1 MSLAALAHDRGV
13 AKEKVPAWFAQAQA
27 AAKQLG
33 MTIGDLPAPAAAG
46 DATPASRQ
54 VMNYLLVDGQRVGR
68 ELTKQHGG
76 EAAALFEVAIKSN
89 LLLLLYAPG
98 SAEGAS
104 IADAISNAAP
114 RAKLPGELW
123 KPLVD
128 VLDRQLPPSDVRL
141 AVQKMH
147 TDVSQYLAGSAGQGS
162 R

>member
-1 MSLAALAHDRGV
+1 MSLASLAHDRGV
-13 AKEKVPAWFAQAQA
+13 AKDKVPAWFAQAQA

-33 MTIGDLPAPAAAG
+33 VTIGDLPSPAAAG
-46 DATPASRQ
+46 EATPASRQ
-54 VMNYLLVDGQRVGR
+54 VMNYLLVDGQRIGR
-68 ELTKQHGG
+68 ELTKQHGA

-89 LLLLLYAPG
+89 LLLLLYGPG

-104 IADAISNAAP
+104 IADAISDAAP

-128 VLDRQLPPSDVRL
+128 VLDRQLPSSDVRL

-147 TDVSQYLAGSAGQGS
+147 TDVSQFLASSAGQGN

>member
-13 AKEKVPAWFAQAQA
+13 AKDKVPAWFAQAKS

-33 MTIGDLPAPAAAG
+33 ATVAELPAPAA
-46 DATPASRQ
+46 TTETNPASKN
-54 VMNYLLVDGQRVGR
+54 VMNYLLIDGQRIGR
-68 ELTKQHGG
+68 ELTKQHGP

-89 LLLLLYAPG
+89 LLLLLYTPG

-104 IADAISNAAP
+104 IADAITQAAP
-114 RAKLPGELW
+114 RARLPADLCR
-123 KPLVD
+123 PLID
-128 VLDRQLPPSDVRL
+128 ALDRQLPPSDVRL

-147 TDVSQYLAGSAGQGS
+147 TDVTQYLSGSAGQGS

>member
-13 AKEKVPAWFAQAQA
+13 AKDKVPAWFSQAQT

-33 MTIGDLPAPAAAG
+33 VTVSELPAPAA
-46 DATPASRQ
+46 TSETSPASKQ
-54 VMNYLLVDGQRVGR
+54 VMNYLLVDGQRIGR
-68 ELTKQHGG
+68 ELTKLYGP
-76 EAAALFEVAIKSN
+76 ETAALFEVAIKSN
-89 LLLLLYAPG
+89 ILLLLYAPG

-104 IADAISNAAP
+104 IADAVSDAAP
-114 RAKLPGELW
+114 RAKLPADLW

-128 VLDRQLPPSDVRL
+128 VLDRQLPASDVRL

-147 TDVSQYLAGSAGQGS
+147 TDVNEYLTGPAGQGS